1 MHELLYVTSSVTVTD
16 RHLLMLRVLLCSAV
30 NVRYT
35 GGKCQ
40 ENKMHECKFSGQD
53 NLVLGWWAS
62 LQFLSPDLVSSSAMS
77 CHFHSPK
84 KDSNSLFFR

>member
-1 MHELLYVTSSVTVTD
+1 
-16 RHLLMLRVLLCSAV
+16 
-30 NVRYT
+30 
-35 GGKCQ
+35 
-40 ENKMHECKFSGQD
+40 
-53 NLVLGWWAS
+53 VLGWWAS